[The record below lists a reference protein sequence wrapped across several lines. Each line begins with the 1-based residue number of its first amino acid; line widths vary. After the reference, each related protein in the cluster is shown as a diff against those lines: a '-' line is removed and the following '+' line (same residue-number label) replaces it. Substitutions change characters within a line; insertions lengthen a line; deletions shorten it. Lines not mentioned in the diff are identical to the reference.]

1 MSFATNTPIQFLPN
15 IGNRTAKILHELG
28 VHTAG
33 QLKSIPDEMLVELF
47 GPSIRQTTN
56 LVRLVG

>member
-1 MSFATNTPIQFLPN
+1 MSYASNTPIQYLPN
-15 IGNRTAKILHELG
+15 IGNRTSKILHALG

-47 GPSIRQTTN
+47 GPSIRQTTQI
-56 LVRLVG
+56 VRLV